1 MSAMPGRHRVVLDVV
16 SPTGVPDGI
25 RFAGNLFTGNKTGYG
40 VEESEMALIMVLRH
54 SATAYGYSDA
64 IWSKYGKSIDA
75 KATPP
80 PVANPFNSG
89 DRMQLSGLAKRG
101 VQFIVCGTASRGLAG
116 RIAGRAAMPTRSR
129 RCRRISSRTRG
140 SCRRGVVGVTHARTH
155 GFTRSTSDRK
165 RRIATG
171 SRIRGGVAVMSASS
185 LAAQLARCRA
195 HRRSRADPAGRPPG
209 RRHRHVTT
217 TRPPP
222 AGMLDRAP
230 TSSVPAARSGRQL
243 RPLHH
248 KLFGPRRASKRS

>member
-1 MSAMPGRHRVVLDVV
+1 MSAMPGRHRVGLDVV

-89 DRMQLSGLAKRG
+89 ERMQLSGLAKRG

-116 RIAGRAAMPTRSR
+116 RIAGQGGDADAVLKEMSANLIPNA
-129 RCRRISSRTRG
+129 RIVSA
-140 SCRRGVVGVTHARTH
+140 GVVGVTHAQEH
-155 GFTRSTSDRK
+155 GFTLLYV
-165 RRIATG
+165 G
-171 SRIRGGVAVMSASS
+171 
-185 LAAQLARCRA
+185 
-195 HRRSRADPAGRPPG
+195 
-209 RRHRHVTT
+209 
-217 TRPPP
+217 
-222 AGMLDRAP
+222 
-230 TSSVPAARSGRQL
+230 
-243 RPLHH
+243 
-248 KLFGPRRASKRS
+248 